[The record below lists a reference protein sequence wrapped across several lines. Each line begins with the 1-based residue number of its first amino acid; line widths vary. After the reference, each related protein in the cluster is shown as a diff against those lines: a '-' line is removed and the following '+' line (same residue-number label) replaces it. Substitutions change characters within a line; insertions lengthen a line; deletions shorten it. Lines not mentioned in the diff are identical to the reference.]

1 MFKTTP
7 HGFHMGFPNGWK
19 ISVQWG
25 PNHYCSTSRGILDDP
40 YDGQFH
46 EYESQTAEIAVIY
59 EGEERMYPLTDSDDV
74 KGWVP
79 VTEVA
84 EYIQWVSQLDAD
96 YDKVMSEAPYKGLC
110 LDDEYAD
117 VFHHSDT

>member
-25 PNHYCSTSRGILDDP
+25 PNHYCNNNGDGDP
-40 YDGQFH
+40 YDGEFH
-46 EYESQTAEIAVIY
+46 EYLSDTAEIAVIY
-59 EGEERMYPLTDSDDV
+59 DGEERMYPLTESDDV

-79 VTEVA
+79 ATEVA

-96 YDKVMSEAPYKGLC
+96 YDKVMAEAPYKGLNM
-110 LDDEYAD
+110 DDTYSD
-117 VFHHSDT
+117 VVHYSDE